1 MACTAGLAVA
11 AAAAPVVGVSTGRS
25 RRITGATTQKPFGG
39 TTRQSHSA
47 AAARGR
53 APLTV
58 VAVVSDADA
67 EGTMR
72 REGSAP
78 RRGRGGGRG
87 GGDMS
92 RGGRGGGG

>member
-11 AAAAPVVGVSTGRS
+11 AAAAPVVGVSNGRS
-25 RRITGATTQKPFGG
+25 RRITGATTQIRG
-39 TTRQSHSA
+39 TTTVA

-53 APLTV
+53 APLT
-58 VAVVSDADA
+58 VVSDADA

-87 GGDMS
+87 GGDMR